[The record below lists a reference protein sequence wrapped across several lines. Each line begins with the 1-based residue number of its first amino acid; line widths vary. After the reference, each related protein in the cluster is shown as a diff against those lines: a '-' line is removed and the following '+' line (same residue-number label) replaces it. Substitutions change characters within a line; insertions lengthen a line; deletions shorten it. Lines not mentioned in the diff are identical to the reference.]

1 MFQFFAYGSLRGC
14 PAPASHCTC
23 ESKLYA
29 TTGTLALIAGL
40 TQWVVG
46 YHYSMAALSDALH
59 ALADAAADFLAMFIA
74 RKVNADRSK
83 TNELRTI
90 GNKLIASLL
99 VLGAL
104 IIGFE
109 ANDRWSGSGYIV
121 WLPAVVLVGLFGLV
135 IDLIRFRMLSK
146 AREHSNNSNLEGLI
160 EHARSD
166 AWHSGIISTVAL
178 FAILGSFLG
187 IESGLY
193 AFLVRS
199 GDYLASLGLAGYMM
213 CILAPRIWKGKGCCG
228 QNHRHRTHQHG
239 PGCKHH
245 H

>member
-1 MFQFFAYGSLRGC
+1 MFQFLISGSLRDC
-14 PAPASHCTC
+14 SAPASHCTC
-23 ESKLYA
+23 EAKLYA

-40 TQWVVG
+40 IQWVVG

-59 ALADAAADFLAMFIA
+59 ALADAAADFLGMFIA
-74 RKVNADRSK
+74 QKVRADRSK

-99 VLGAL
+99 VFGAL
-104 IIGFE
+104 VIGFE
-109 ANDRWSGSGYIV
+109 AADRWSGDSYVV
-121 WLPAVVLVGLFGLV
+121 WLPAVALVGLFGLA

-166 AWHSGIISTVAL
+166 AWHSGIISVVAL
-178 FAILGSFLG
+178 LAMLGSLIG

-193 AFLVRS
+193 AFMVRLT
-199 GDYLASLGLAGYMM
+199 DYLASLGLAGYMM

-228 QNHRHRTHQHG
+228 VKKHSAVHQHDS
-239 PGCKHH
+239 GCNH
-245 H
+245 